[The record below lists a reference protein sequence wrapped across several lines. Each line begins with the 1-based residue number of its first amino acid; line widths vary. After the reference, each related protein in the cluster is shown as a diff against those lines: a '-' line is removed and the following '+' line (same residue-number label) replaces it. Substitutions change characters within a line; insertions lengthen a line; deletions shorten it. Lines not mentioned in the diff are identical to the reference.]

1 LSCKIG
7 IFYSCNLFNGVLQ
20 RETWHT
26 RHENDKDQFF
36 RALET
41 VVYNPQFNADRL
53 GEYIDQRREAGE
65 NAQAG
70 ILQLEYDEARNY
82 YVDAAWA
89 VSDFLRFR
97 STLRYLALTVPA

>member
-1 LSCKIG
+1 MYDA
-7 IFYSCNLFNGVLQ
+7 FDDFLQ

-26 RHENDKDQFF
+26 RHEDDKEQFF

-53 GEYIDQRREAGE
+53 GEYIGQRREAGE
-65 NAQAG
+65 NAQAAV
-70 ILQLEYDEARNY
+70 LQLEYDQAWDY

-89 VSDFLRFR
+89 VSDFLRFTGQR
-97 STLRYLALTVPA
+97 